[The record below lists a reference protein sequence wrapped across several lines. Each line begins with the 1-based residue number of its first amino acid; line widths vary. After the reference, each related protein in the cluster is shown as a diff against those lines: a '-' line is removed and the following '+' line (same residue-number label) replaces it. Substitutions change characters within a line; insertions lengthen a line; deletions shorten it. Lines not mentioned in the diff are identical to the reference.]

1 MLKYGTSNV
10 DKLFYGEHQIKKA
23 YIGSN
28 LVYGIEE
35 PPVPDTPYIRGGAG
49 AYIDT
54 GITADDTVKVIV
66 WARNFNPMSGYLFG
80 CRYDNYTETFAI
92 EASSGRRTGNIR
104 VAYGTHTVLTA
115 TYAVD
120 AFESMSHYHKYEFFG
135 GVLKVD
141 DVVIAN
147 ASTVATSTAFTH
159 NLNIHLF
166 GANTNGTHT
175 PLDYLADI
183 CKCEIYKNGV
193 KVRDYAPTNT
203 PSAGLY
209 DSVSETLFTN
219 DGTGSFT
226 YGTFKETA
234 YTPLP
239 YILCANNQWFDTGVY
254 GTKDL
259 PIVIKFRPT
268 NTTARY
274 AGLFGEYASSSST
287 YCCFSLG
294 METAGQ
300 DNSRLSF
307 RLGTSDTNAALYN
320 NASNRLTGTDVIVTK
335 VSDTAYA
342 YRNQTQLGSGTRSTS
357 SSFSTTET
365 LVVGGTRDNGT
376 IFRDDKFE
384 GRIYFVGLGSQK
396 NFVPAKKGSK
406 VGMYDTYNDVFKP
419 SASGTPFVEDSQ

>member
-54 GITADDTVKVIV
+54 GITADDTVKVIL

-80 CRYDNYTETFAI
+80 CRYADYTETFAI

-104 VAYGTHTVLTA
+104 VAYGSHTSGNT

-120 AFESMSHYHKYEFFG
+120 MFESMSHYHKYEFYG

-141 DVVIAN
+141 DVTIAD
-147 ASTVATSTAFTH
+147 ASSRASSTTFTY

-166 GANTNGTHT
+166 GVNTNGTHT
-175 PLDYLADI
+175 PSEFLADI
-183 CKCEIYKNGV
+183 CKCEIYKGGV
-193 KVRDYAPTNT
+193 KVRDYTPIDT
-203 PSAGLY
+203 PSVGLY
-209 DSVSETLFTN
+209 DSVSDTVFTN
-219 DGTGSFT
+219 AGTGSLT
-226 YGTFKETA
+226 YGAFKENA

-254 GTKDL
+254 GTKEL
-259 PIVIKFRPT
+259 PVVIKFRPT
-268 NTTARY
+268 NTTARDS
-274 AGLFGEYASSSST
+274 GLFGEYST
-287 YCCFSLG
+287 TNSTFCCFSIG
-294 METAGQ
+294 RPTAGEE
-300 DNSRLSF
+300 NSNISF
-307 RLGTSDTNAALYN
+307 RLGTSSAGQALYN
-320 NASNRLTGTDVIVTK
+320 NTSDKLTNTDVIVTK
-335 VSDTAYA
+335 VGSTGAA
-342 YRNQTQLGSGTRSTS
+342 YRAQVQLGSKTISVA
-357 SSFSTTET
+357 SSFSTNNT

-376 IFRDDKFE
+376 TFQDDKFE
-384 GRIYFVGLGSQK
+384 GRLYIVGLGSQK